1 MWQRHEMSKCCW
13 KNGAKIFAQCKLSI
27 CKKKNKNKKTKQY
40 LQSSKQSAIK
50 QGMSVF
56 ISGNK

>member
-1 MWQRHEMSKCCW
+1 MVPKYLLNANFQ
-13 KNGAKIFAQCKLSI
+13 FV
-27 CKKKNKNKKTKQY
+27 KKKNKNKKTKQY

-50 QGMSVF
+50 QGMPAF

>member
-1 MWQRHEMSKCCW
+1 MVPKYLLNANFQ
-13 KNGAKIFAQCKLSI
+13 FV
-27 CKKKNKNKKTKQY
+27 KKKKTKTVFAK
-40 LQSSKQSAIK
+40 LKQSAIK